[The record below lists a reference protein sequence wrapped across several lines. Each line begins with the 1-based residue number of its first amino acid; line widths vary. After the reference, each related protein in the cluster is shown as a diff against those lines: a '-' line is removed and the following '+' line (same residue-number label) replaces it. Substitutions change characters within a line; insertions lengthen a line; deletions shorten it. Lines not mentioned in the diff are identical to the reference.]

1 MVQLRIR
8 GPRGPEIA
16 KIRVFA
22 MMFLSFLDVLW
33 GKVAP
38 RRLISC
44 ENTYFL
50 EVFADGTAK
59 IPHFLGFEDPV
70 GSIL

>member
-1 MVQLRIR
+1 MFCGFTSPLQGLK
-8 GPRGPEIA
+8 P
-16 KIRVFA
+16 RVF
-22 MMFLSFLDVLW
+22 LTFLDVLW
-33 GKVAP
+33 GNIAP